1 MKLSE
6 CAAVLKYLG
15 SVYNPPDAKPISVDK
30 AKAYHSVLK
39 HLPRLQLV
47 DAATAWVSRE
57 KWFPK
62 PAELLELSMRYTKP
76 DGDPT
81 TEAAWWYAFAHGYE
95 STDDFTEDDV
105 DAIYQAAGVER
116 VREAE

>member
-15 SVYNPPDAKPISVDK
+15 EVYNSPVTADK

-39 HLPRLQLV
+39 HLPRLQLA
-47 DAATAWVSRE
+47 DTATAWVGRE

-62 PAELLELSMRYTKP
+62 PAELLELSIRFVKP

-81 TEAAWWYAFAHGYE
+81 TEAAWWYAFANGLE
-95 STDDFTEDDV
+95 STDDFSEADV
-105 DAIYQAAGVER
+105 TAIYQAAGVER
-116 VREAE
+116 VAAVGEA

>member
-15 SVYNPPDAKPISVDK
+15 EVYNSPVSAEK
-30 AKAYHSVLK
+30 AKAYHSILK
-39 HLPRLQLV
+39 NLPRLQLV

-62 PAELLELSMRYTKP
+62 PAELLELSVRYVKP
-76 DGDPT
+76 AGDPT

-116 VREAE
+116 VKEIKG

>member
-6 CAAVLKYLG
+6 CAAVLRYLG
-15 SVYNPPDAKPISVDK
+15 EVYNTPINVEK

-47 DAATAWVSRE
+47 DTATAWVSKE

-62 PAELLELSMRYTKP
+62 PAELLALSVRFVKP
-76 DGDPT
+76 AGDPT
-81 TEAAWWYAFAHGYE
+81 TEAGWWMAFVKGYE
-95 STDDFTEDDV
+95 STDDFTEED
-105 DAIYQAAGVER
+105 
-116 VREAE
+116 VREIFAAQVNG